1 MRLSLSLVSHG
12 HGSAVAMLLRQL
24 AALDEPR
31 PARVLLTLNRPE
43 LVLADSV
50 RATSWPFELR
60 LLENPAP
67 LGFGCN
73 HNRAFAQDQRSE
85 TPAAAFA
92 VVNPDIGLL
101 GNPFAPLLATLRTMP
116 RVGCV
121 YPMQLGVDGAPQ
133 DHERLLPTP
142 ARLLRRTIA
151 RALGRPV
158 LEVRGG
164 QPPDWVNAA
173 FLLLRAEAFAAVG
186 GFDEA
191 YHMYGEDVDLC
202 LRLQLAGWGLQAVPG
217 ARVEHAAQRA
227 SHRQPR
233 HLVWHLRS
241 LWRLW
246 RSPAY
251 RDFRRHQSPGPM
263 LS

>member
-12 HGSAVAMLLRQL
+12 HGSAVATLLTQL

-43 LVLADSV
+43 AALADRV
-50 RATSWPFELR
+50 RATSWPFELQ
-60 LLENPAP
+60 LIENPVP

-73 HNRAFAQDQRSE
+73 HNSAFAQDQCSE
-85 TPAAAFA
+85 APADAFA
-92 VVNPDIGLL
+92 VVNPDICLL
-101 GNPFAPLLATLRTMP
+101 DNPFVPLLAALRAMP
-116 RVGCV
+116 QAGCV

-142 ARLLRRTIA
+142 VRLLRRTMA
-151 RALGRPV
+151 RVLGQSA
-158 LEVRGG
+158 LEVPHG

-173 FLLLRAEAFAAVG
+173 FLLLRAEAFAVIG

-202 LRLQLAGWGLQAVPG
+202 LRLQLAGWGLKAVPG
-217 ARVEHAAQRA
+217 ARVEHVAQRA
-227 SHRQPR
+227 SHRRPR
-233 HLVWHLRS
+233 HLAWHLRS

-263 LS
+263 LL